1 MTGMEKQKGKVAI
14 VTGGTSGFG
23 LAISEAFVKQGIN
36 VAIFARGETTDLEK
50 TRQALTLKGEGKVI
64 CLKQDITAKGAAE
77 KIVEA
82 TVKELGMVDIVVNNA
97 GAAKRIEKP
106 YFNFPL
112 EKFSEYMLDQF
123 KQFAIAPVQLSIA
136 AAKVMAKKYAGMGY
150 DKFGL
155 PKDTG
160 CIIYNLSASALQPIR
175 DDLLAYSA
183 AKRAAL
189 STMETLAGVLGKY
202 NIRVNA
208 IAPGYANTAGP
219 KKFYNRFPNIRADID
234 KHISL
239 KPNFMDPIA
248 VVPAVQYLVIDN
260 YVNGVVI
267 SLDGG
272 WHLRFN
278 RYFNV

>member
-1 MTGMEKQKGKVAI
+1 MKGMNEQKGKVAI

-23 LAISEAFVKQGIN
+23 FAISEAFVKRGMN
-36 VAIFARGETTDLEK
+36 VVVSARGKTADLEK
-50 TRQALTLKGEGKVI
+50 IRQTLTSKGENKVI
-64 CLKQDITAKGAAE
+64 CLKQDITAEGAAE
-77 KIVEA
+77 KMVEA
-82 TVKELGMVDIVVNNA
+82 AVKEFGTIDIVVNNA
-97 GAAKRIEKP
+97 GTAKRIEET

-112 EKFSEYMLDQF
+112 KKFSEYMLDQF

-136 AAKVMAKKYAGMGY
+136 AAKVMIKKYANIGY
-150 DKFGL
+150 NEVGL

-160 CIIYNLSASALQPIR
+160 CIIYNLSQAALQPIR
-175 DDLLAYSA
+175 DDLLAYST

-189 STMETLAGVLGKY
+189 SSMETLAGVLGQY

-219 KKFYNRFPNIRADID
+219 KKFYDRFPNIRADID
-234 KHISL
+234 EHVPL
-239 KPNFMDPIA
+239 KPNFMDPTG
-248 VVPAVQYLVIDN
+248 VVPAVQYLVADN

-267 SLDGG
+267 GLDGG

-278 RYFNV
+278 RYFNI

>member
-1 MTGMEKQKGKVAI
+1 MNKQKGKVAI

-23 LAISEAFVKQGIN
+23 FAISKAFVKQGIN
-36 VAIFARGETTDLEK
+36 VVISARGKTADLERIGRVLSK
-50 TRQALTLKGEGKVI
+50 EGEGKVI
-64 CLKQDITAKGAAE
+64 YLKQDITAEDAAE
-77 KIVEA
+77 KIVKT
-82 TVKELGMVDIVVNNA
+82 TVKEFGMIDIVVNNA
-97 GAAKRIEKP
+97 GSAKRIEVP
-106 YFNFPL
+106 YFDFPL
-112 EKFSEYMLDQF
+112 EKFSEYMIDQF
-123 KQFAIAPVQLSIA
+123 KQFAVAPVQLSIA
-136 AAKVMAKKYAGMGY
+136 AAKIMAKKYANIGY
-150 DKFGL
+150 DEVGL

-160 CIIYNLSASALQPIR
+160 CIIYNLSQSALQPIR

-189 STMETLAGVLGKY
+189 SSMETLAGVLGKY

-219 KKFYNRFPNIRADID
+219 KKFYDRFPNIRADID
-234 KHISL
+234 KHVSL
-239 KPNFMDPIA
+239 KPNFIDPSA
-248 VVPAVQYLVIDN
+248 VVPAVQYLVADN

>member
-1 MTGMEKQKGKVAI
+1 MRGRDKQKGKVAI
-14 VTGGTSGFG
+14 ITGGTSGFG
-23 LAISEAFVKQGIN
+23 LAISEVFVKRGIN
-36 VAIFARGETTDLEK
+36 VAISARGK
-50 TRQALTLKGEGKVI
+50 TADMERIRQTLISEGKGKVI
-64 CLKQDITAKGAAE
+64 CLKQDITAEGAAE
-77 KIVEA
+77 EMVEA
-82 TVKELGMVDIVVNNA
+82 TVKEFGTIDIVVNNA
-97 GAAKRIEKP
+97 GIAKRIETP

-123 KQFAIAPVQLSIA
+123 KQFAVAPVQLSIA
-136 AAKVMAKKYAGMGY
+136 AAKVMKKKYANIGH
-150 DKFGL
+150 DQFGF

-160 CIIYNLSASALQPIR
+160 CIIYNLSQSALQPIR

-189 STMETLAGVLGKY
+189 SSMETLAGVFGQY

-219 KKFYNRFPNIRADID
+219 KKFYDRFPNIRADID
-234 KHISL
+234 EHVSL
-239 KPNFMDPIA
+239 KPNFMDPTGI
-248 VVPAVQYLVIDN
+248 VPAVQYLLDDN
-260 YVNGVVI
+260 YVNGIVI
-267 SLDGG
+267 ALDGG

>member
-1 MTGMEKQKGKVAI
+1 MTRMDKQKGKVAI

-23 LAISEAFVKQGIN
+23 FAISKAFVKQGIN
-36 VAIFARGETTDLEK
+36 VVISARSQTSDLEEIK
-50 TRQALTLKGEGKVI
+50 QTLVSEGEGKVI
-64 CLKQDITAKGAAE
+64 CLKQDITAEDAAE
-77 KIVEA
+77 KMVEA
-82 TVKELGMVDIVVNNA
+82 TVKKFGTIDIVVNNA
-97 GAAKRIEKP
+97 GSAKRIEKP

-123 KQFAIAPVQLSIA
+123 KQFAVAPVQLSIA
-136 AAKVMAKKYAGMGY
+136 AAKVMAEKYVNIGY
-150 DKFGL
+150 DEFGL
-155 PKDTG
+155 LKDTG
-160 CIIYNLSASALQPIR
+160 CIIYNLSQSALQPIR

-183 AKRAAL
+183 AKRASL
-189 STMETLAGVLGKY
+189 STMETLAGVLGQY

-234 KHISL
+234 KHVPL
-239 KPNFMDPIA
+239 KPNFMDPTA
-248 VVPAVQYLVIDN
+248 VVAAVQYLVTDN

-278 RYFNV
+278 RYFNI

>member
-1 MTGMEKQKGKVAI
+1 MESV
-14 VTGGTSGFG
+14 
-23 LAISEAFVKQGIN
+23 
-36 VAIFARGETTDLEK
+36 
-50 TRQALTLKGEGKVI
+50 RQTLTLEGEGKVI
-64 CLKQDITAKGAAE
+64 CLKQDITAESAAE
-77 KIVEA
+77 KMVEA
-82 TVKELGMVDIVVNNA
+82 AVKEFGMIDIVVNNA
-97 GAAKRIEKP
+97 GTAKRIEEI

-123 KQFAIAPVQLSIA
+123 IQFAVAPVQLSIA
-136 AAKVMAKKYAGMGY
+136 AAKVMAKKYANIGY
-150 DKFGL
+150 NEVGL
-155 PKDTG
+155 PRDTG
-160 CIIYNLSASALQPIR
+160 CIIYNLSQAALQPIR

-189 STMETLAGVLGKY
+189 STMETLTGVLGQH

-219 KKFYNRFPNIRADID
+219 KKFYSRFPNIRADID
-234 KHISL
+234 KHVPL
-239 KPNFMDPIA
+239 KPNFIDPSA
-248 VVPAVQYLVIDN
+248 VVPAVQYLVADN

-267 SLDGG
+267 EIDGG

>member
-1 MTGMEKQKGKVAI
+1 MKGMNEQKGKVAI

-23 LAISEAFVKQGIN
+23 FAISEAFVKRGMN
-36 VAIFARGETTDLEK
+36 VVVSARGKTADLEK
-50 TRQALTLKGEGKVI
+50 IRQTLTSKGENKVI
-64 CLKQDITAKGAAE
+64 CLKQDITAEGAAE
-77 KIVEA
+77 KMVEA
-82 TVKELGMVDIVVNNA
+82 AVKEFGTIDIVVNNA
-97 GAAKRIEKP
+97 GVAKRIETP

-123 KQFAIAPVQLSIA
+123 KQFAVVPVQLSIA
-136 AAKVMAKKYAGMGY
+136 AAKVMKKKYANIGY
-150 DKFGL
+150 DQFGF

-160 CIIYNLSASALQPIR
+160 CIIYNLAQAALQPIR

-189 STMETLAGVLGKY
+189 STMETLAGVLGQY

-208 IAPGYANTAGP
+208 IAPGYANTTGP
-219 KKFYNRFPNIRADID
+219 KKFYDRFPNIRADID
-234 KHISL
+234 EHVSL
-239 KPNFMDPIA
+239 KPNFMDPTG
-248 VVPAVQYLVIDN
+248 VVPAVQYLLTDN

-267 SLDGG
+267 ALDGG

-278 RYFNV
+278 RYFNI